1 MRAAAWFL
9 AVLLVAAL
17 ILGCIAYPV
26 YLGVSALHVWP
37 FHRVYGRLAMLVVA
51 LLLVFLFRHL
61 DIRTKRDFGFGLP
74 RRQFLRESA
83 VWAAIGILTAA
94 CGAAF
99 IMGAGLRG
107 GDPQFLPSGTNL
119 LRVVGNGVA
128 SGIAVALFEETLA
141 RGAMHTAIARESGA
155 WTATLLTAFLF
166 AFLHFFAKAA
176 IPADQLAWR
185 SGFDVLALSFAPL
198 GNPGLVFDSFL
209 SYFAIGIVLSLTRV
223 LTGNI
228 AVAVGLHAGWVVVLR
243 IMQQTTVRTPGGV
256 HEGWRGSFDGL
267 VGYWV
272 LPWAIAIGLALWF
285 TRRRWVGAARAPGDA
300 SAQ

>member
-51 LLLVFLFRHL
+51 LLLVVLFRHL
-61 DIRTKRDFGFGLP
+61 DIRSKRDFGFGLP
-74 RRQFLRESA
+74 WRQFLRESA
-83 VWAAIGILTAA
+83 IWGAIGIVTAA

-99 IMGAGLRG
+99 ILGTGLRG
-107 GDPQFLPSGTNL
+107 VDAQFLPTGGNL
-119 LRVVGNGVA
+119 LRVVGNGLA

-141 RGAMHTAIARESGA
+141 RGAMHTAIERESGA
-155 WTATLLTAFLF
+155 WIATLLTAFLF

-176 IPADQLAWR
+176 IPAAQLAWR

-198 GNPGLVFDSFL
+198 GHPGLVFDSFL

-223 LTGNI
+223 LTANI
-228 AVAVGLHAGWVVVLR
+228 AVAIGLHAGWVVVLR
-243 IMQQTTVRTPGGV
+243 IMQQTTVRTAGGA
-256 HEGWRGSFDGL
+256 HEGWLGSFDGL

-272 LPWAIAIGLALWF
+272 LPWAIAIGLALWL
-285 TRRRWVGAARAPGDA
+285 TRRLWVGAARSPGA
-300 SAQ
+300 VQAQ